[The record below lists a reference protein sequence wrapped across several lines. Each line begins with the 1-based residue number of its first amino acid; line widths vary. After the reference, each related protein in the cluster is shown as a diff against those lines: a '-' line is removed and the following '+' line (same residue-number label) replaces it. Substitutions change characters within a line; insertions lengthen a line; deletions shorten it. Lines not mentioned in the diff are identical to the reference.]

1 MGLFGAVAPTAEIRF
16 SEEPWAGE
24 GVGSKKPAVYKLLRE
39 RRYVP
44 PYRKLENV
52 CARAN
57 LILFVYKVRKNK
69 DAYLT
74 NVFQKSEVWSGW
86 CKSV

>member
-1 MGLFGAVAPTAEIRF
+1 MGSAKSPRIKADGMLCEQ
-16 SEEPWAGE
+16 ELAGE
-24 GVGSKKPAVYKLLRE
+24 SAGGGRKPKVYQLLRE

-57 LILFVYKVRKNK
+57 LILFVYKVKKNK

-74 NVFQKSEVWSGW
+74 NVFSKE
-86 CKSV
+86 